1 MTALATA
8 FGLVFVAELGDK
20 SMLLAMLLAS
30 RYGAWK
36 VLLAL
41 TLETAVVMALAVIA
55 GGAVDLLLSAEQ
67 LAVLS
72 GVLFIGFGVWTLR
85 GADDGE
91 ELGGPAPTSGLL
103 IVGTLAVA
111 LFVSELG
118 DKTQVA
124 TLSLSGVNPAAR
136 FGVWAGAT
144 AGMVAADAVAIV
156 AGQPLMRRVSERT
169 LGRVAG
175 AVFIVFGVGAIAF
188 AFR

>member
-20 SMLLAMLLAS
+20 SMLFAMVLAS
-30 RYGAWK
+30 RYGVWK

-41 TLETAVVMALAVIA
+41 TVDTAVVMALAVIA
-55 GGAVDLLLSAEQ
+55 GGAVDLLLTPTQ
-67 LAVLS
+67 LALLS
-72 GVLFIGFGVWTLR
+72 GVLFTGFGVWTLR
-85 GADDGE
+85 GADDRE
-91 ELGGPAPTSGLL
+91 ELDGPVRTSGLL
-103 IVGTLAVA
+103 IVATLAAA

-118 DKTQVA
+118 DKTQIA

-144 AGMVAADAVAIV
+144 AGMVAADTLAIAV
-156 AGQPLMRRVSERT
+156 GQPLTRRVSERT

-175 AVFIVFGVGAIAF
+175 AVFIAFGAGAIAF
-188 AFR
+188 ALW